1 MKKNKL
7 NKIVTLAIIGV
18 LLVVAAVIFVLNF
31 TKDSSS
37 FSLLEKKWISDNI
50 NNVIDV
56 SVYNDIPVF
65 GENGSGVIFDYLD
78 TFSSKYDIEFNKV
91 SYLSDDSSDLKDIS
105 FKIVGSDYKLS
116 KNDIIMYEDHYV
128 LVGSDNKFNSSMINS
143 SKIGVLKDDMGEVS
157 SYLDKYDNVSYSPY
171 DNLDKLFEALSKEE
185 VKYVIVPEN
194 ISLNKILEGDYS
206 ILYHVSDVVSKYILE
221 INNNKT
227 LLSIMKKYN
236 EIYENEEYKEDYRIN
251 FLKTFF
257 NYKKISEVE
266 QASYNSGSYTYG
278 YVVNMPF
285 ENMVSK
291 KFVGTLSNYLSG
303 FEDLTDTTFKVIKYK
318 SVNDLKAAL
327 SKGEVDVAFDYYN
340 LSGLTID
347 TFNTTTLFDADYVVV
362 SKENKIINSLK
373 SLKGE
378 DVKCISGS
386 YISEELSKNGVKVT
400 GYVDSDALLKN
411 VTGDSYIAIDKAT
424 YLYYAHNKF
433 EKYKVLY
440 EDTLDNGYNFVIR
453 DVNKN
458 DTFSKLFMY
467 YISSTNY
474 KDFAYKYN
482 TDYLY
487 NASNNIQSI
496 FKYLIAILV
505 VVVIFVIISI
515 KRIKNKKS
523 KTMSKE
529 DKFKFIDVMTSLKNR
544 NYLNYNMK
552 KWDENVIYPQTILI
566 IDLNNIKYINDS
578 HGHQEGDMVI
588 KKAASILITNQLEN
602 SDIIRTDGNE
612 FLIYMVGY
620 KEDYV
625 IDYIRK
631 LTKALKELPYG
642 FGATMGYSMITDD
655 VKSIDDAINEATLSM
670 RESKE
675 K

>member
-347 TFNTTTLFDADYVVV
+347 TFSTTTLFDADYVIV

-386 YISEELSKNGVKVT
+386 YISEELSKNGIKVT

-487 NASNNIQSI
+487 NASNSIQSI